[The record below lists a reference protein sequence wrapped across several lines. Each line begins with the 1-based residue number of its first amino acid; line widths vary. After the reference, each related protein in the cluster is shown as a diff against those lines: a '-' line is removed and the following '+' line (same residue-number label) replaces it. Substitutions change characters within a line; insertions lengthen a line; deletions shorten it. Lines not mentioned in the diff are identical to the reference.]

1 MRPYIKHYAQGI
13 SEFIRELAM
22 NPDHFDNQEAVWEW
36 GWERCIQEPT
46 GDTSFLDAAKAQ
58 FDNTAAGTST
68 TSVPKTE
75 DRRDRK
81 KGYDKAYRDR
91 CREDKKRQED
101 ELKMQAVE
109 NARLKDENE
118 SLVKEKD
125 TILSPN
131 LELAANVIDQLKSE
145 NHDLKRISDH
155 QIIRLDAL
163 TEKIASHDELKSLR
177 DEVARLRENVNIQDP
192 RMQEKKQLLEEHLR
206 LTNENRLLELQ
217 NEFYCRM
224 IQNERHPGN

>member
-1 MRPYIKHYAQGI
+1 
-13 SEFIRELAM
+13 M
-22 NPDHFDNQEAVWEW
+22 NPDHFDNQEAVVEW

-46 GDTSFLDAAKAQ
+46 GDSSSLDAAKATPTVQ
-58 FDNTAAGTST
+58 LDNMTARTST

-75 DRRDRK
+75 DRRDK
-81 KGYDKAYRDR
+81 KKSNSKAYRDR
-91 CREDKKRQED
+91 CRENKKRQED

-125 TILSPN
+125 TILRPK
-131 LELAANVIDQLKSE
+131 LELAANVVDQLKSE
-145 NHDLKRISDH
+145 SHNLKRISDH

-177 DEVARLRENVNIQDP
+177 DEVARLRENVNIEDP
-192 RMQEKKQLLEEHLR
+192 RMQEKKQIFEEHLR

-217 NEFYCRM
+217 NELYCRA
-224 IQNERHPGN
+224 IQNERHHGN

>member
-1 MRPYIKHYAQGI
+1 MQQRQRQRHNLITWLPEQVPHQYPKQKIDATGRKVTTKHIAI
-13 SEFIRELAM
+13 
-22 NPDHFDNQEAVWEW
+22 V
-36 GWERCIQEPT
+36 
-46 GDTSFLDAAKAQ
+46 
-58 FDNTAAGTST
+58 
-68 TSVPKTE
+68 
-75 DRRDRK
+75 
-81 KGYDKAYRDR
+81 
-91 CREDKKRQED
+91 EDKKRQED

-125 TILSPN
+125 TILSPK

-155 QIIRLDAL
+155 QKIRLDAL

-206 LTNENRLLELQ
+206 LANENRLLELQ

-224 IQNERHPGN
+224 IQNERYPGN